1 VAKRDFK
8 TIKLGPD
15 EYVVYVA
22 LNDGREVVLDKESMD
37 FLLRIGLSSNW
48 SANSGDIVTTSG
60 RLSSNRHVCVA
71 RVITDAG
78 PNVQVRYRDKNPLN
92 LRLSN
97 LYLAS
102 GHATKRDRLYV

>member
-1 VAKRDFK
+1 MAKRDFK

-48 SANSGDIVTTSG
+48 SANTSDIVSTSG
-60 RLSSNRHVCVA
+60 RLSSNNHVSVA
-71 RVITDAG
+71 RVIADAG
-78 PNVQVRYRDKNPLN
+78 PNEIVCYRDNNKMN
-92 LRLSN
+92 LRRDN
-97 LYLAS
+97 LYIKSGKAS
-102 GHATKRDRLYV
+102 KRDRLYV